1 MFTKTGDQEYTRYAT
16 NRMELSGR
24 VVEVEPVFYGG
35 LDEMRNRCAS
45 LKPGKEIGQPRL
57 LPHTLQN
64 QTQREGENRA
74 QTKTKYNPK
83 PQTVTIPR
91 EFNSKCMLNPATSRL
106 SLQYNNITNHV
117 YFLGA
122 EGTSITFKGKLAEIL
137 GFNPGEAFTI
147 PQTPSFRKHYAAP
160 HPADIHG
167 GCYNICVH

>member
-83 PQTVTIPR
+83 PQTVTRVSLSFSLIF
-91 EFNSKCMLNPATSRL
+91 ESRCK
-106 SLQYNNITNHV
+106 
-117 YFLGA
+117 FL
-122 EGTSITFKGKLAEIL
+122 
-137 GFNPGEAFTI
+137 
-147 PQTPSFRKHYAAP
+147 
-160 HPADIHG
+160 
-167 GCYNICVH
+167 V